1 MAETITLP
9 DLGEGIESADV
20 VSVLVSAG
28 DDVKADQGLIEIETD
43 KASVEVPA
51 PRAGT
56 IASIDVEEGQTVNV
70 GDPIGSY
77 EEGEGGGEEEQTAD
91 TPQGE
96 QDEAEEKKEEEKSAE
111 EKEKPQAEEEEKA
124 EAPEQ
129 EAEKPQPSE
138 GRVGRPDE
146 LIPAG
151 PSMRRMAREL
161 GVDLHEV
168 EGSGPGGRI
177 ERDDLLRYVR
187 EKTSDGMAAE
197 PKEKAPSKP
206 AAKSAAQ
213 ADSDK
218 HGPVHREKLT
228 KIKRTIAEKMADS
241 FATIPHVTHFDEADV
256 TAMNEFR
263 KEHKEDFEK
272 KDIKLT
278 LLPFVVRAVASAL
291 QQHTTVNAQIDMDAG
306 EIVYKDYVS
315 VGIAV
320 DTDRGL
326 VVPVL
331 RDVDRLSIA
340 QIAEGIQTLAG
351 KAREGDFEVADLR
364 GGTFTVSNVGAV
376 GGWYVTPI
384 INKPEAAILLVGR
397 GKMKPVV
404 YDGKITQR
412 LIMPLSLSYDHR
424 LIERGMIRRWVI
436 SPLSLSYDHRLIDG
450 ATAARFMN
458 EIVNLLECP
467 GRLLL
472 TI

>member
-1 MAETITLP
+1 MAETIKLP

-20 VSVLVSAG
+20 VNVLVSPG
-28 DDVKADQGLIEIETD
+28 DEVTEDQGIIEIETD

-56 IASIDVEEGQTVNV
+56 IASIDVEEGQTLNV
-70 GDPIGSY
+70 GDPIGTY
-77 EEGEGGGEEEQTAD
+77 EEGEGGDKKAKKPEAASEEKTEEPEGKA
-91 TPQGE
+91 E
-96 QDEAEEKKEEEKSAE
+96 KSEAEEKEEAEEDKSTTAETAEKPEIQEEK
-111 EKEKPQAEEEEKA
+111 P
-124 EAPEQ
+124 EAPE
-129 EAEKPQPSE
+129 
-138 GRVGRPDE
+138 GRPGRPDE

-151 PSMRRMAREL
+151 PSMRRMARDL
-161 GVDLHEV
+161 GVDLRNV

-177 ERDDLLRYVR
+177 EREDLLEYVR
-187 EKTSDGMAAE
+187 KKTSGGVEAE
-197 PKEKAPSKP
+197 PTEKAPTQ
-206 AAKSAAQ
+206 AETASAGE
-213 ADSDK
+213 ADSDQ
-218 HGPVHREKLT
+218 HGPVRREKLT
-228 KIKRTIAEKMADS
+228 KIRRTIAEKMADS
-241 FATIPHVTHFDEADV
+241 FQTIPHVTHFDEADV

-272 KDIKLT
+272 KDLKLT

-291 QQHTTVNAQIDMDAG
+291 QQHPTVNARIDMDAG

-331 RDVDRLSIA
+331 RNVDRLSIA
-340 QIAEGIQTLAG
+340 QIAEGIQDLAAS
-351 KAREGDFEVADLR
+351 AREGDFEISDLR

-397 GKMKPVV
+397 SKMKPVV
-404 YDGKITQR
+404 YDGEITQR
-412 LIMPLSLSYDHR
+412 LIM
-424 LIERGMIRRWVI
+424 
-436 SPLSLSYDHRLIDG
+436 PLSLSYDHRLIDG

-458 EIVNLLECP
+458 EIINLLECP

>member
-1 MAETITLP
+1 MADTIKLP
-9 DLGEGIESADV
+9 ELGEGIESADV

-56 IASIDVEEGQTVNV
+56 IASIDVEEGQTINV

-77 EEGEGGGEEEQTAD
+77 EDGEGGGEKAEKKKNQPPAEKEKAKPEAKEKKKPKAEDKEQAAEEQA
-91 TPQGE
+91 PE
-96 QDEAEEKKEEEKSAE
+96 PEEEPKGEPARQ
-111 EKEKPQAEEEEKA
+111 KAEKPQA
-124 EAPEQ
+124 
-129 EAEKPQPSE
+129 SE
-138 GRVGRPDE
+138 GTPGRPDE

-161 GVDLHEV
+161 GVDLRDV

-177 ERDDLLRYVR
+177 ERDDLLSYVR
-187 EKTSDGMAAE
+187 EKTSNGIAAE
-197 PKEKAPSKP
+197 PKEKADARPDAESAGKP
-206 AAKSAAQ
+206 
-213 ADSDK
+213 DSDK
-218 HGPVHREKLT
+218 HGPIRREKLT
-228 KIKRTIAEKMADS
+228 KIRRTIAERMADS
-241 FATIPHVTHFDEADV
+241 FQTIPHVTHFDEADV

-291 QQHTTVNAQIDMDAG
+291 QQHPTVNARIDMDAG
-306 EIVYKDYVS
+306 EIIYKDYVS

-397 GKMKPVV
+397 SKMKPVV
-404 YDGKITQR
+404 YDGEIAQR

-424 LIERGMIRRWVI
+424 I
-436 SPLSLSYDHRLIDG
+436 IDG

-458 EIVNLLECP
+458 EIINLLECP

>member
-1 MAETITLP
+1 MAETIKLP

-20 VSVLVSAG
+20 VGVLVSPG

-56 IASIDVEEGQTVNV
+56 IASIDVKEGQTINV

-77 EEGEGGGEEEQTAD
+77 EEGEGGGDQEQSAD
-91 TPQGE
+91 TSQGE
-96 QDEAEEKKEEEKSAE
+96 QDEAEEKKEEEKPAEKEAPQPEEKEKAEASEQEEEKPQAE
-111 EKEKPQAEEEEKA
+111 EKEKPQAA
-124 EAPEQ
+124 
-129 EAEKPQPSE
+129 E
-138 GRVGRPDE
+138 GRAGRPDE

-177 ERDDLLRYVR
+177 ERDDLLSYVR
-187 EKTSDGMAAE
+187 EKTSDGIAAE
-197 PKEKAPSKP
+197 PKEKATSKP

-278 LLPFVVRAVASAL
+278 LLPFVVRAAASAL
-291 QQHTTVNAQIDMDAG
+291 QQHAAVNAQIDLDAG
-306 EIVYKDYVS
+306 EIIYKDYVS

-404 YDGKITQR
+404 YNGEITQR
-412 LIMPLSLSYDHR
+412 LIM
-424 LIERGMIRRWVI
+424 
-436 SPLSLSYDHRLIDG
+436 PLSLSYDHRLIDG

>member
-1 MAETITLP
+1 MAETIQLP
-9 DLGEGIESADV
+9 DLGEGIDSADV
-20 VSVLVSAG
+20 VSVLVAPG

-56 IASIDVEEGQTVNV
+56 IASIDVKEGQTVNV

-77 EEGEGGGEEEQTAD
+77 EDGEGGSQKEEQTAN
-91 TPQGE
+91 TPQDE
-96 QDEAEEKKEEEKSAE
+96 QDEAEEKKTEEKPAEKEAPPAE
-111 EKEKPQAEEEEKA
+111 EKKKPQADEEKE
-124 EAPEQ
+124 EAQ
-129 EAEKPQPSE
+129 ASEKPQPSE

-187 EKTSDGMAAE
+187 EKTSDGIAAE
-197 PKEKAPSKP
+197 PKEKTSSKP
-206 AAKSAAQ
+206 DAGSAGQ
-213 ADSDK
+213 ADSDN
-218 HGPVHREKLT
+218 HGPVRREKLT

-263 KEHKEDFEK
+263 KEHKEDFQK

-278 LLPFVVRAVASAL
+278 LLPFVVRALASAL
-291 QQHTTVNAQIDMDAG
+291 KQHPIVNAQIDMDAG

-331 RDVDRLSIA
+331 RDVDHLSIA
-340 QIAEGIQTLAG
+340 QIAEGIQALAG

-376 GGWYVTPI
+376 GGWFVTPI

-404 YDGKITQR
+404 YDGEITQR
-412 LIMPLSLSYDHR
+412 LIM
-424 LIERGMIRRWVI
+424 
-436 SPLSLSYDHRLIDG
+436 PLSLSYDHRLIDG